1 MKAKTAGLQDA
12 RTPDSKLLR
21 KGGSR
26 RETESRTPK
35 SPEARPLRVRRG
47 TEVPVSPAV
56 RISGFSSML
65 LNTLR
70 QEIGANS
77 NKVHINSSKDR
88 KTWAPNTK
96 LPRASEYCLSPSL
109 QSTLLKTVAKRT
121 FGVGICHEAEEIS
134 SPESPL
140 SHTGC

>member
-1 MKAKTAGLQDA
+1 M
-12 RTPDSKLLR
+12 
-21 KGGSR
+21 
-26 RETESRTPK
+26 
-35 SPEARPLRVRRG
+35 
-47 TEVPVSPAV
+47 SPAV

-96 LPRASEYCLSPSL
+96 LPRASEHCLSPSL
-109 QSTLLKTVAKRT
+109 QSTLLKTVAKRMSGMWESVT
-121 FGVGICHEAEEIS
+121 KQKKSHHLKVLYHTLAAEQ
-134 SPESPL
+134 
-140 SHTGC
+140 TD